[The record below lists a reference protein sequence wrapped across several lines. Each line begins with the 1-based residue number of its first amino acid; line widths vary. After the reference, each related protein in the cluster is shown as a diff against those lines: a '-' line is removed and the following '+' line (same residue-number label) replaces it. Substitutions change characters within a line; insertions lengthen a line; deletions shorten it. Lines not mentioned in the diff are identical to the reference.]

1 MKTKRRQDYK
11 FKRADHETTSQKEQL
26 KAIILNEWM
35 QKTSQFKGQKVECQL
50 TNGRR
55 YGALKR
61 LNQNLPFYS
70 TIIHSTMDVPK
81 YGKVFL
87 VQ

>member
-1 MKTKRRQDYK
+1 MSGCK
-11 FKRADHETTSQKEQL
+11 
-26 KAIILNEWM
+26 
-35 QKTSQFKGQKVECQL
+35 KTSQFKGQNVECQL

-61 LNQNLPFYS
+61 LNQNLPFCS
-70 TIIHSTMDVPK
+70 RIIHLTMDAPK
-81 YGKVFL
+81 YGTVFL

>member
-1 MKTKRRQDYK
+1 
-11 FKRADHETTSQKEQL
+11 
-26 KAIILNEWM
+26 M